1 MKFDTLV
8 RRLLQLEN
16 RVRNL
21 VRSPVPS
28 GSGQDTFETVSK
40 NISAYPATLA
50 YSGGNLSTIT
60 YDLGSG
66 LSIVKTLAYTGGNL
80 TSVTLSGNTPG
91 GIALTKTLTYT
102 GSDLT
107 GVSYGGA

>member
-1 MKFDTLV
+1 MSVLKKYDPNTSQWL
-8 RRLLQLEN
+8 
-16 RVRNL
+16 
-21 VRSPVPS
+21 PVAVGATGPQGES
-28 GSGQDTFETVSK
+28 WQETFETVSK

-66 LSIVKTLAYTGGNL
+66 LSVVKSFAYTGGNL
-80 TSVTLSGNTPG
+80 TSITLSGDTPG
-91 GIALTKTLTYT
+91 GISLTKTLTYT

-107 GVSYGGA
+107 GITYGGA